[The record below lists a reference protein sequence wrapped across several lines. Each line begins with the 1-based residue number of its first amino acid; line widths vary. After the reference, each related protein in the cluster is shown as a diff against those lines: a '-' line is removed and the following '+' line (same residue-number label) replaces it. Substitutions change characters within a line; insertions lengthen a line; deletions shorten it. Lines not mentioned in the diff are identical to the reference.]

1 MAHELTDMAQAASV
15 LSKARRISVIGCPG
29 GKTTLARWLSA
40 ELDGPVHDQLRLID
54 LGRDHCSLFR
64 SRSRN
69 PAGKSEK
76 LRVHRDERQTE
87 CLKVFAVCRPHPALT
102 YLE

>member
-40 ELDGPVHDQLRLID
+40 FGLPFVPMDAEFFGLSGWISRPRAEQRAMIAAQIDEPQLIMY
-54 LGRDHCSLFR
+54 GSVEFR
-64 SRSRN
+64 
-69 PAGKSEK
+69 
-76 LRVHRDERQTE
+76 
-87 CLKVFAVCRPHPALT
+87 LKVCAVCRPHPALT